1 MNSRMPQPGMPNV
14 GIASPPIGN
23 RMPTPPGMPGNQVP
37 QPNFDTPPMG
47 GASGPN
53 TGNVLRTQLE
63 QPGGIR
69 PGGGVGVNVDNKSE
83 LQKHLGINQ
92 VGNTQ
97 QGPGGESLLLKQL
110 GKQTTSDPTPDM
122 INQVAP
128 SLANKIPNDSL
139 HPIHPNNQKQQQ
151 QPGIKQEAED
161 IKPDMIKNEI
171 KSEPMDHSSDNSN
184 NAGGGNSTNSGG
196 NNSDIKPANIKNE
209 IKNENNKADV
219 KPVVKREAVKVT
231 FSTAEMVAALE
242 PPLMKLFNLEPES
255 GPFRYSVDPIALNI
269 PDYFDI
275 IKNPMD
281 MTEIKRKLNAG
292 EYKDPWEYID
302 DIWLMFENA
311 WVYNRKTS
319 RVYKYCSK
327 VM

>member
-1 MNSRMPQPGMPNV
+1 MIAEKIYKIQKELEEKRQRCRQQQGGNPSGLPGAGPPNIPGTGPPQPNQQPQMGPMNSRIPQPGMPNMD
-14 GIASPPIGN
+14 IASPPT
-23 RMPTPPGMPGNQVP
+23 PTPPGMPGNQVP

-47 GASGPN
+47 GTSGPN

-139 HPIHPNNQKQQQ
+139 HPIHPNNQKQVC
-151 QPGIKQEAED
+151 
-161 IKPDMIKNEI
+161 
-171 KSEPMDHSSDNSN
+171 
-184 NAGGGNSTNSGG
+184 TN
-196 NNSDIKPANIKNE
+196 PAL
-209 IKNENNKADV
+209 V
-219 KPVVKREAVKVT
+219 H
-231 FSTAEMVAALE
+231 F
-242 PPLMKLFNLEPES
+242 
-255 GPFRYSVDPIALNI
+255 
-269 PDYFDI
+269 
-275 IKNPMD
+275 
-281 MTEIKRKLNAG
+281 
-292 EYKDPWEYID
+292 
-302 DIWLMFENA
+302 
-311 WVYNRKTS
+311 
-319 RVYKYCSK
+319 CSIQR
-327 VM
+327 

>member
-1 MNSRMPQPGMPNV
+1 MLILKLHITPKYIYLKCFSVCLQSEYYHLLAEKIYKIQKELEEKRQRRRQQQGGNPPGPPGSGPPGAGPPNIPGAGPPQPNQQPQMGPRGPMNSRMPQPGMPNV

-139 HPIHPNNQKQQQ
+139 HPIHPNNQKQVMYYT
-151 QPGIKQEAED
+151 K
-161 IKPDMIKNEI
+161 MIFVVI
-171 KSEPMDHSSDNSN
+171 SN
-184 NAGGGNSTNSGG
+184 FTKFF
-196 NNSDIKPANIKNE
+196 I
-209 IKNENNKADV
+209 
-219 KPVVKREAVKVT
+219 
-231 FSTAEMVAALE
+231 
-242 PPLMKLFNLEPES
+242 
-255 GPFRYSVDPIALNI
+255 LN
-269 PDYFDI
+269 
-275 IKNPMD
+275 
-281 MTEIKRKLNAG
+281 
-292 EYKDPWEYID
+292 
-302 DIWLMFENA
+302 
-311 WVYNRKTS
+311 
-319 RVYKYCSK
+319 
-327 VM
+327 